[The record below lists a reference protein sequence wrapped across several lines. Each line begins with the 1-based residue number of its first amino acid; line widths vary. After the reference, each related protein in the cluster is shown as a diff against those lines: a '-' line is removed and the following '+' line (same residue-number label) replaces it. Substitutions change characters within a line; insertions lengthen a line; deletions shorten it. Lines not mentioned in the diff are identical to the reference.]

1 MDESEKLRLL
11 DEQIEA
17 AYPGLRKYVGF
28 MTSDRGLPPGYGN
41 PDDLI
46 HEAVGKL
53 IDGTR
58 SWDPS
63 KYPVGS
69 HLRWILK
76 SMLSG
81 KGVYQREKNKPL
93 GDVAPGVEPQPESE
107 KSCLLSS
114 EEAAERWTAVREEIG
129 DDKDAL
135 DYIEAIRL
143 GVEKPAEIAEITG
156 IPIERV
162 YELPR
167 KFKKLGPAIS
177 ARLKASRDAE
187 MRR

>member
-11 DEQIEA
+11 EEQIEA
-17 AYPGLRKYVGF
+17 AYPRLRKYVGF

-53 IDGTR
+53 IDGSR

-63 KYPVGS
+63 KYPVGA

-76 SMLSG
+76 SMLSS
-81 KGVYQREKNKPL
+81 KGVYQRERNKPL
-93 GDVAPGVEPQPESE
+93 GDIAPGVEPQPEIE
-107 KSCLLSS
+107 KSSLLSA
-114 EEAAERWTAVREEIG
+114 EEAEERWNAVKEEIG
-129 DDKDAL
+129 NDKEAL
-135 DYIEAIRL
+135 DYIEAVRL

-167 KFKKLGPAIS
+167 KFRKLGPAIT
-177 ARLKASRDAE
+177 ARLKASRAEE
-187 MRR
+187 MRQ